1 MINKQC
7 ARAAVAVIA
16 AALSLSACGS
26 TTSGQSGKPPT
37 TSASTS
43 AADPASAEKPSQPDG
58 APSPNAQQTQTL
70 MAALKAVDPALG
82 DNEAWAV
89 TGAKTVC
96 ADIQAGQAD
105 ADVQQGAQ
113 LRFTGTK
120 PGTVPKLTNDQAAR
134 IVAAVKSSFC
144 K

>member
-7 ARAAVAVIA
+7 ARAAIAVIA

-26 TTSGQSGKPPT
+26 TSSGQSDKPPT
-37 TSASTS
+37 TGASTS
-43 AADPASAEKPSQPDG
+43 AADPSSADKSSGPAG
-58 APSPNAQQTQTL
+58 APSPDAQQTRTL

-82 DNEAWAV
+82 GNEAWAV

-105 ADVQQGAQ
+105 ADVEQGVQ
-113 LRFTGTK
+113 LRFTGTR
-120 PGTVPKLTNDQAAR
+120 PGTVPKLTTDQAAR
-134 IVAAVKSSFC
+134 IVTAVKSSFC